1 MMMNSF
7 LPLVLVLNSSVMAL
21 KTTLS
26 RASAATAQRR
36 IDAFEPDPWSH
47 LCTTNY
53 FTAGKPYEVSIGSS
67 TDPRYGGKDNFF
79 YIATEVPNKDGN
91 ISLSYRDD
99 SRIST
104 PFFMLSDLSLS
115 FFSCFGDGTCN
126 LRIGPGGVKDDGLD
140 ETAGKEEL
148 HALLGDINPFDHL
161 LGDMKVKFN
170 ATDCEGMADYIENTP
185 AEGYESGKEWLPK
198 FVLERSSKWRTAML
212 VEQK

>member
-91 ISLSYRDD
+91 ISLSY
-99 SRIST
+99 
-104 PFFMLSDLSLS
+104 
-115 FFSCFGDGTCN
+115 SCFGDGTCN